1 MFAGVVFIKV
11 NFLFEI
17 SFIYDVQ
24 CKNAYIFNIYA
35 PSTWMDSFSFFL
47 FRLLSFTISKNI
59 FCMHRI
65 IQQMKMPYLRYC
77 AESNFMNRR
86 HIEKFPKKKCWVL
99 LMKLGSG
106 IDLFSFLIRFFRYF
120 VFFAKIHEN
129 DRLISSYI
137 DDEWITTL
145 QEPNR
150 FSAIIGSTL
159 KDFQIKAHAVV
170 KCRFYKYRNGAKKKI
185 KSWQAFTFEYE

>member
-1 MFAGVVFIKV
+1 MHADSKIFSNICLPIWCSLVVFILV

-17 SFIYDVQ
+17 SFEYDVQ

-35 PSTWMDSFSFFL
+35 PSTWMDSFFL
-47 FRLLSFTISKNI
+47 FRMLSFTISKNI
-59 FCMHRI
+59 CV
-65 IQQMKMPYLRYC
+65 C
-77 AESNFMNRR
+77 
-86 HIEKFPKKKCWVL
+86 IELFNKWKCHTWDIVHSPTSWTDITLKNSPKKIWVL

-120 VFFAKIHEN
+120 VFFAKIYEN

-137 DDEWITTL
+137 DDEWTML

-150 FSAIIGSTL
+150 FLPIIGSTL
-159 KDFQIKAHAVV
+159 KDFEMKAYVSLLS
-170 KCRFYKYRNGAKKKI
+170 K
-185 KSWQAFTFEYE
+185 